1 MTKKWRVY
9 LVEPGGHDLLVSN
22 RLNGIVG
29 SEASEYSSSI
39 PNCRLHSSHSDIM
52 RAEVFEWEK
61 SWIPLLLWS
70 SHRISGFDAS
80 LKQEAE
86 VDKHVLVDKT
96 EVKFPALSD
105 FLTTW
110 DKCKLQRVPV
120 EGFPPKVFLFW
131 DWSSQLFFKK
141 KAVLF
146 LCTFYRRFG
155 QIYRIRKTWWWNIW
169 SASYFQQKKIRISLT

>member
-1 MTKKWRVY
+1 MIKKWRVY

-22 RLNGIVG
+22 RLNWIVG
-29 SEASEYSSSI
+29 SEASVYFSSI

-86 VDKHVLVDKT
+86 VDKHVLVDKMD
-96 EVKFPALSD
+96 VKFPALSD
-105 FLTTW
+105 FLTMW

-120 EGFPPKVFLFW
+120 EGGRQKCCYFAIGLRIFFFFGKSYHFIFMHFLW
-131 DWSSQLFFKK
+131 R
-141 KAVLF
+141 V
-146 LCTFYRRFG
+146 G
-155 QIYRIRKTWWWNIW
+155 QIYRIRT
-169 SASYFQQKKIRISLT
+169 RT